1 PMPGGLQGAAA
12 EMFAAVAPELP
23 FGQRLALSNL
33 WLLRPLV
40 ERQLGQGGGA
50 TNAILRT
57 TTALTVINAGNKENV
72 LPGRAEAVVN
82 FRILPGD
89 TVAGVMAHVKQAVD
103 APRIDVQPLGT
114 AAEPSKLS
122 SSNSAPYQQIERTVR
137 EVFPDTIVAPGLML
151 QASDARHFDPI
162 TDHSYRFMPMRF
174 RPADLARL
182 HGSDERVA
190 VDQLPD
196 MVRFYHRLLSVSA
209 GPIAQPANPQG
220 TTP

>member
-1 PMPGGLQGAAA
+1 
-12 EMFAAVAPELP
+12 
-23 FGQRLALSNL
+23 
-33 WLLRPLV
+33 
-40 ERQLGQGGGA
+40 
-50 TNAILRT
+50 LRT
-57 TTALTVINAGNKENV
+57 TTALTIINAGNKENV

-89 TVAGVMAHVKQAVD
+89 TVAGVMAHVKQTID
-103 APRIDVQPLGT
+103 EPRIDVQPLGT

-122 SSNSAPYQQIERTVR
+122 SSTSAPYRQIERTVR

-174 RPADLARL
+174 RPADMARL
-182 HGSDERVA
+182 HGTDERVA
-190 VDQLPD
+190 VDQLPE